1 MYQRQVRHFAPLQT
15 HTELPTPG
23 IYDVRV
29 RTHLAS
35 LVQDFRHH
43 ADEIAVVSHRG
54 IRRYATTYGELA
66 QLAGRFAAELDRRS
80 IAPGDRVVLWGA
92 NSAEWIGAFFGC
104 LLRGVVAVPLDAAGA
119 PEFASRVV
127 RDVGSKLIVGD
138 RQLINSLTGADASAF
153 IFLAGLADHL
163 PEQPNFTVDDSVTAE
178 APFQIVFTSGTTSEP
193 KGIVHTHRNVLVS
206 VAPIEREMTK
216 YRRIERIFHPLR
228 FLHTLPLSHVFGQF
242 MGLWLPPLLA
252 AEVHF
257 VDQVEARR
265 MAELIHRERISV
277 LVAVPRILQL
287 LRTHLLS
294 RFETLAAELEAAKSD
309 SKLSRWWT
317 FRRIHNTLGW
327 KFWAVISGGATL
339 PQELEE
345 FWGGIGIPVIQGYGM
360 TETTALVT
368 LNSPFK
374 IGKGTIGKTLPG
386 REVRLS
392 PDGEIQVRGDML
404 ATSTWTGGKMVARE
418 GEWLSTGDLGEHNEI
433 GELRFLGRKNDVIV
447 TGSGMNVHPADLET
461 ALKKQP
467 GIRECAVVAYET
479 SSGTEP
485 VAVVLLSGPTSQLQ
499 QAVQDANRQLAA
511 FQQIRRVLVW
521 PEVQFPYT
529 STGKLL
535 RRKIAEWVSLTLAGT
550 ASARPASNV
559 PKSSKNSLLNMIAEV
574 TGEPIPQ
581 PASGSEDQLR
591 LSEDLH
597 LDSLGR
603 VQLQSSIEQ
612 QLGLEFADDALSNLE
627 TLGQLRALI
636 AEETGTQT
644 ASARPATAPET
655 GSPVSPPGTTTPAQ
669 LTAKNRDAQS
679 FVTGHDFSRA
689 GKANQDNGALA
700 PASATPHRPA
710 ESSLPESNEFPS
722 PQKTALKPK
731 VSNDLQA
738 LTSQE
743 MYPRWPW
750 SRLFAPLRDVFLE
763 AIARPLVWF
772 LGNPRVILPAGE
784 LPDGPVIVIAN
795 HITAYD
801 AAIVLYAL
809 PRKLRRRVAIAMV
822 GEMLLDMKRGRNHG
836 NWFLNFFAP
845 PQYWLVTALYNVF
858 PMPRAHGFRKSFQH
872 AGEAMDLGYNV
883 LIFPEGARHFEGGI
897 RPFRS
902 GIGLIAQEA
911 RVPVVPVALIGLEEM
926 HRERRWFR
934 SGKLE
939 VRVGQAIPID
949 DTAEPAELTAK
960 FEAAVRHLCQFGNP
974 A

>member
-1 MYQRQVRHFAPLQT
+1 
-15 HTELPTPG
+15 
-23 IYDVRV
+23 V

-35 LVQDFRHH
+35 LVDDFRHH
-43 ADEIAVVSHRG
+43 ADETAVVNHRG

-66 QLAGRFAAELDRRS
+66 NLAGRFAAELDRRN

-92 NSAEWIGAFFGC
+92 NSAEWIAAFFGC
-104 LLRGVVAVPLDAAGA
+104 LLRGVIAVPLDAAGA

-127 RDVGSKLIVGD
+127 RDTAPKLIAGD
-138 RQLINSLTGADASAF
+138 RALLKTLSAADACEF
-153 IFLAGLADHL
+153 IFLANLGDHL
-163 PEQPNFTVDDSVTAE
+163 PAEPNFTVAGSVDAH
-178 APFQIVFTSGTTSEP
+178 APFQIIFTSGTTSEP

-206 VAPIEREMTK
+206 VAPIEREMRK
-216 YRRIERIFHPLR
+216 YRRIERVFHPLR

-252 AEVHF
+252 AEIHF
-257 VDQVEARR
+257 VEQVEARR
-265 MAELIHRERISV
+265 MAELIRRERISV

-287 LRTHLLS
+287 LRTHLLG
-294 RFETLAAELEAAKSD
+294 RFETLAAQLEATKSQ
-309 SKLSRWWT
+309 SKLSKWWT
-317 FRRIHNTLGW
+317 FRHIHSLLGW

-339 PQELEE
+339 PSELEE
-345 FWGGIGIPVIQGYGM
+345 FWAGIGIPVIQGYGM

-392 PDGEIQVRGDML
+392 DEGEIQVRGDML
-404 ATSTWTGGKMVARE
+404 ATSSWVQGKMVPRE
-418 GEWLSTGDLGEHNEI
+418 SEWLSTGDLGERNEQ
-433 GELRFLGRKNDVIV
+433 GELRFLGRKDDVIV
-447 TGSGMNVHPADLET
+447 TGSGMNVHPADLES

-467 GIRECAVVAYET
+467 GIRDCAVVPCET
-479 SSGTEP
+479 AAGAEP
-485 VAVVLLSGPTSQLQ
+485 VAVVLLSGPESQLQ
-499 QAVQDANRQLAA
+499 QAVQEANKELAV

-535 RRKIAEWVSLTLAGT
+535 RRKVTEWVCQTMGA
-550 ASARPASNV
+550 PASSQPASST
-559 PKSSKNSLLNMIAEV
+559 PKSSKNSLLDMIAEV
-574 TGEPIPQ
+574 TGERP
-581 PASGSEDQLR
+581 SGSEDHLR
-591 LSEDLH
+591 LTEDLH

-603 VQLQSSIEQ
+603 VQLQSSLEQ
-612 QLGLEFADDALSNLE
+612 QLGLEFAGDALSNLE

-636 AEETGTQT
+636 AAETGSHP
-644 ASARPATAPET
+644 ASAQTATAPET
-655 GSPVSPPGTTTPAQ
+655 GGPASPPRITALTQPQPSAQNPA
-669 LTAKNRDAQS
+669 AQS

-689 GKANQDNGALA
+689 DKANQINGALA
-700 PASATPHRPA
+700 PAAPPSAASTPRSGA
-710 ESSLPESNEFPS
+710 S
-722 PQKTALKPK
+722 PQETASKPK
-731 VSNDLQA
+731 ADKDLQA

-750 SRLFAPLRDVFLE
+750 NWLFAPLRDAFLE
-763 AIARPLVWF
+763 IVARPLIWF
-772 LGNPRVILPAGE
+772 LGAPRVTLPAGK
-784 LPDGPVIVIAN
+784 LPDGPVIIIAN

-801 AAIVLYAL
+801 GAIVLYAL

-822 GEMLLDMKRGRNHG
+822 GEMLLDLKRGRNQG
-836 NWFLNFFAP
+836 YWFLNLFAP

-883 LIFPEGARHFEGGI
+883 LIFPEGARYYEGGI

-902 GIGLIAQEA
+902 GIGIIAQEA
-911 RVPVVPVALIGLEEM
+911 RVPIVPVALIGLEEM
-926 HRERRWFR
+926 HREHRWFR

-939 VRVGQAIPID
+939 IRIGPAIPVD
-949 DTAEPAELTAK
+949 DAAEPAELTAK
-960 FEAAVRHLCQFGNP
+960 LEAAVRQLCQ
-974 A
+974 